1 MPNFDSFGFNGET
14 SNDDGKPTDDITDLD
29 TGKTGQLDADGNP
42 IDDITGGNNGNGNS
56 KTNANKDDQSSSS
69 TGGQPT
75 SKANDADAE
84 HGLEEGTIIEDGDN
98 KYTVDKDGNL
108 IDDKGNIFKAK
119 NEVAAYLKEFEVEDT
134 KEENTIDVKSIQEL
148 VGVSVT
154 SEDGKPVVF

>member
-1 MPNFDSFGFNGET
+1 M
-14 SNDDGKPTDDITDLD
+14 TDLD

-42 IDDITGGNNGNGNS
+42 IDDITGGDNGNGNS

-75 SKANDADAE
+75 SKVNDADAE

-119 NEVAAYLKEFEVEDT
+119 MKLLLILKNL
-134 KEENTIDVKSIQEL
+134 K
-148 VGVSVT
+148 
-154 SEDGKPVVF
+154 

>member
-14 SNDDGKPTDDITDLD
+14 SNGDGKPTDDITDLD
-29 TGKTGQLDADGNP
+29 TGKTGQLDADGNS
-42 IDDITGGNNGNGNS
+42 IDDITNNGNGDGNS
-56 KTNANKDDQSSSS
+56 DSNANKDNQSSSF

-75 SKANDADAE
+75 GKANDADAE

-119 NEVAAYLKEFEVEDT
+119 MKLLLILKNL
-134 KEENTIDVKSIQEL
+134 K
-148 VGVSVT
+148 
-154 SEDGKPVVF
+154 